1 MELKDNMIAMRG
13 EILVRTLDLKGN
25 CLHRYE
31 NRNTIT
37 YVAPLVIMD
46 LLQQKGL
53 DAGINESAS
62 HPADVARGFG
72 AAVNVIT
79 NPNHN
84 AIRYMRIG
92 RNNQAAQRSDS
103 TLVDQ
108 IGPASDDG
116 TEIVSDILFPS
127 NAAIRF
133 VALFGAAKANV
144 SPLTIEEVSLWT
156 RGNTFTE
163 DLGAAGFLNSRM
175 FARQIHAPI
184 PKTAALQLEYTW
196 TIYLT

>member
-1 MELKDNMIAMRG
+1 MELKDSMMAMRG
-13 EILVRTLDLKGN
+13 EILVRALDLDGT
-25 CLHRYE
+25 CLYRYE
-31 NRNTIT
+31 GPNTIT
-37 YVAPLVIMD
+37 YTAPLVVMD
-46 LLQQKGL
+46 LLMQKELDPGL
-53 DAGINESAS
+53 NESAS
-62 HPADVARGFG
+62 HPADANRGFG
-72 AAVNVIT
+72 AGVSNVT

-92 RNNQAAQRSDS
+92 KSNQAAQRSD
-103 TLVDQ
+103 TALVDQ
-108 IGPASDDG
+108 IGAASDDG
-116 TEIVSDILFPS
+116 TETVTDILFPS

-156 RGNTFTE
+156 RGSSLVE
-163 DLGAAGFLNSRM
+163 DLSTVGFANSRM

-184 PKTAALQLEYTW
+184 AKTAAIQLEYTW